1 MEKRPEGDLTREEKI
16 KSLEKW
22 CFGHACDPSHCRIYE
37 LCQQFTGAWKDQP
50 DDDIDK
56 IFEALWE
63 GPVNPQCEVKIEN
76 IKELMEEGYPAS
88 KEEIKAALLKSQE
101 AKADAGK
108 AQISLVP
115 MEIVWAIA
123 WIRMYGNRKYG
134 DPENW
139 KLVEPERY
147 RDALMRH
154 LLAYISD
161 PKSVDKESGY
171 PHLWHAACN
180 MAFLMH
186 FDYGDMCH
194 YDLGKAIDGQR
205 HWTPCSLKLPDKEG
219 EYLVTND
226 AGGMKNVEIDTFA
239 HYEDDGKPFW
249 MTSQNP
255 IAWMPIP
262 DVYEKKEEKHE
273 Q

>member
-1 MEKRPEGDLTREEKI
+1 MSDLTRE
-16 KSLEKW
+16 
-22 CFGHACDPSHCRIYE
+22 
-37 LCQQFTGAWKDQP
+37 
-50 DDDIDK
+50 DK
-56 IFEALWE
+56 INAITNICETINCEKCPLNKRNCSKIRLWSDEYLDEAFTEMAVYLAMHE
-63 GPVNPQCEVKIEN
+63 PQCDIRIHRDTGN
-76 IKELMEEGYPAS
+76 
-88 KEEIKAALLKSQE
+88 QE

-108 AQISLVP
+108 AEIRLVP

-134 DPENW
+134 DPDNW
-139 KLVEPERY
+139 KTVEPERY

-161 PKSVDKESGY
+161 PKSVDEESGY

-180 MAFLMH
+180 LAFLMH

-194 YDLGKAIDGQR
+194 YDLGKAIDGQH

-262 DVYEKKEEKHE
+262 DVYEKKEEKHG

>member
-1 MEKRPEGDLTREEKI
+1 MSDLTREELRQDHK
-16 KSLEKW
+16 
-22 CFGHACDPSHCRIYE
+22 
-37 LCQQFTGAWKDQP
+37 
-50 DDDIDK
+50 
-56 IFEALWE
+56 
-63 GPVNPQCEVKIEN
+63 
-76 IKELMEEGYPAS
+76 
-88 KEEIKAALLKSQE
+88 KEEIETNMFDGDKVTGIKFNMPQYHEVQKMLNERRDQK

-108 AQISLVP
+108 AEIRLVP

-134 DPENW
+134 DPDNW
-139 KLVEPERY
+139 KTIEPERY

-161 PKSVDKESGY
+161 PNSVDEESGY

-194 YDLGKAIDGQR
+194 YDLGKAIDGQH
-205 HWTPCSLKLPDKEG
+205 HWTPCSLKLPNKEG

>member
-1 MEKRPEGDLTREEKI
+1 MEKRSESAEMTKEVNMFDG
-16 KSLEKW
+16 
-22 CFGHACDPSHCRIYE
+22 
-37 LCQQFTGAWKDQP
+37 
-50 DDDIDK
+50 DK
-56 IFEALWE
+56 IHNFSQNLSPNDIRKVLDDADE
-63 GPVNPQCEVKIEN
+63 QQR
-76 IKELMEEGYPAS
+76 IKMFG
-88 KEEIKAALLKSQE
+88 QT

-108 AQISLVP
+108 AEIRLVP

-161 PKSVDKESGY
+161 PKSVDEESGY

-186 FDYGDMCH
+186 MDYGDMCH
-194 YDLGKAIDGQR
+194 YDLGKSIDEKFY
-205 HWTPCSLKLPDKEG
+205 WTPCSLKLPDKEG

-239 HYEDDGKPFW
+239 HYEDNGKHFW

-262 DVYEKKEEKHE
+262 DVYEKEEE
-273 Q
+273 EET

>member
-1 MEKRPEGDLTREEKI
+1 MERTEKGDKEIMEKRPEGDLTREEKAE
-16 KSLEKW
+16 SLTKW
-22 CFGHACDPSHCRIYE
+22 CVSQDCDSTHCRIYD
-37 LCQQFTGAWKDQP
+37 LCPGDWYRYSQP
-50 DDDIDK
+50 DDIIDK
-56 IFEALWE
+56 AYEALWE
-63 GPVNPQCEVKIEN
+63 GEDKVVNYLKDEMKRQLVGE
-76 IKELMEEGYPAS
+76 AD
-88 KEEIKAALLKSQE
+88 ADKSQE

-108 AQISLVP
+108 AEIRLVP

-161 PKSVDKESGY
+161 PKSVDGESGY

-186 FDYGDMCH
+186 FDYGEEVLH
-194 YDLGKAIDGQR
+194 
-205 HWTPCSLKLPDKEG
+205 DKR
-219 EYLVTND
+219 
-226 AGGMKNVEIDTFA
+226 
-239 HYEDDGKPFW
+239 
-249 MTSQNP
+249 S
-255 IAWMPIP
+255 
-262 DVYEKKEEKHE
+262 
-273 Q
+273 

>member
-1 MEKRPEGDLTREEKI
+1 MSNLTREEKVS
-16 KSLEKW
+16 SLTNW
-22 CFGHACDPSHCRIYE
+22 CASHDCDSAHCRIYD
-37 LCQQFTGAWKDQP
+37 LCQQYPPGDWIKQTNDV
-50 DDDIDK
+50 IDK
-56 IFEALWE
+56 IFEAVWGDDYKVIKYLKDE
-63 GPVNPQCEVKIEN
+63 MKRQMVEDKYCEE
-76 IKELMEEGYPAS
+76 EPMEEGYPAS
-88 KEEIKAALLKSQE
+88 KEENKAALSKSQE

-108 AQISLVP
+108 AEIRLVP

-161 PKSVDKESGY
+161 PKSVDEESGY

-186 FDYGDMCH
+186 FDYG
-194 YDLGKAIDGQR
+194 
-205 HWTPCSLKLPDKEG
+205 
-219 EYLVTND
+219 
-226 AGGMKNVEIDTFA
+226 GGGTA
-239 HYEDDGKPFW
+239 
-249 MTSQNP
+249 
-255 IAWMPIP
+255 
-262 DVYEKKEEKHE
+262 
-273 Q
+273 

>member
-1 MEKRPEGDLTREEKI
+1 MSDLTREEKEY
-16 KSLEKW
+16 LE
-22 CFGHACDPSHCRIYE
+22 S
-37 LCQQFTGAWKDQP
+37 
-50 DDDIDK
+50 DIQAVE
-56 IFEALWE
+56 EAYA
-63 GPVNPQCEVKIEN
+63 NKF
-76 IKELMEEGYPAS
+76 
-88 KEEIKAALLKSQE
+88 QE

-108 AQISLVP
+108 AEIRLVP

-161 PKSVDKESGY
+161 PKSVDEESGY

-194 YDLGKAIDGQR
+194 YDFAVKKPEWEKIGKNAVENNHISPSEDLHELGESLKKETGKTLDEKFY
-205 HWTPCSLKLPDKEG
+205 WTPCSLKLPDKEG
-219 EYLVTND
+219 EYLVIND

-262 DVYEKKEEKHE
+262 DVYEKKEENVTE
-273 Q
+273 

>member
-1 MEKRPEGDLTREEKI
+1 MSELKRLDKQNALSDLCSKNKHDESCPLYGYCTEVEAPFAALTDASIDR
-16 KSLEKW
+16 L
-22 CFGHACDPSHCRIYE
+22 Y
-37 LCQQFTGAWKDQP
+37 KDY
-50 DDDIDK
+50 I
-56 IFEALWE
+56 I
-63 GPVNPQCEVKIEN
+63 NPQCEVNVKQ
-76 IKELMEEGYPAS
+76 GD
-88 KEEIKAALLKSQE
+88 QE

-108 AQISLVP
+108 AEIRLVP

-139 KLVEPERY
+139 KTVEPERY

-161 PKSVDKESGY
+161 PKSVDEESGY

-194 YDLGKAIDGQR
+194 YDLGKAIDGQH
-205 HWTPCSLKLPDKEG
+205 HWTPCSSKLPDKEG

-262 DVYEKKEEKHE
+262 DVYEKKEEKYE